1 MNYGQF
7 LCDNVELQ
15 YVLAVKKWIP
25 VMDRAESIGA
35 VVVVVA
41 YWSFHQ
47 SVCETFVIVGKKSKT
62 IFDF

>member
-1 MNYGQF
+1 MLLIMNYGQF

-15 YVLAVKKWIP
+15 YVSAVKKWIL

-41 YWSFHQ
+41 YQSFHH
-47 SVCETFVIVGKKSKT
+47 C
-62 IFDF
+62 